1 MGNSLTK
8 RNIGRL
14 VLLCIGLL
22 SFSAF
27 SIARSPSTTVNI
39 VNNSS
44 REIRNVYV
52 SPLAVDDWSG
62 NQLGNATIG
71 AGQSLEVNV
80 SCDQQQMKVIGEDAD
95 GCFVSI
101 AITCGASSTWTI
113 TNEATRDCG
122 GN

>member
-8 RNIGRL
+8 RTIGRL
-14 VLLCIGLL
+14 VILCLGLL

-27 SIARSPSTTVNI
+27 STARSPSTTVNI

-44 REIRNVYV
+44 REIRNVYI
-52 SPLAVDDWSG
+52 SPVDADDWSG

-71 AGQSLEVNV
+71 AGQSMVVNV
-80 SCDQQQMKVIGEDAD
+80 ACDSQQIKVIGEDAD
-95 GCFVSI
+95 GCFVSK
-101 AITCGASSTWTI
+101 AITCGANSTWTI